1 MIKVMLV
8 DDELNSLENLY
19 HKLNEFCPDVQVVA
33 QTQKPEEAI
42 DLLHTYKPD
51 LLFLDIE
58 MPKMSGFRM
67 LQEFGS
73 YDFEIIFTTA
83 YNHYAIDA
91 IRISAFDYL
100 TKPIAIKD
108 LQDAVARF
116 ASNKQGKT
124 KEKLDVL
131 KTAIAGNKDQKEKM
145 AIATGEGLELIQI
158 EMIVSL
164 ESSASYTKIY
174 FSDGKNTLVSK
185 PLGEFETV
193 LKEYNFFR
201 IHHSYLININ
211 HIRKYIKGDG
221 GQVLLSNGIT
231 LDVSRRKRDEFLK
244 LLTQA

>member
-19 HKLNEFCPDVQVVA
+19 HKLTEFCPDVEVVA

-42 DLLHTYKPD
+42 DMLQKHKPD

-58 MPKMSGFRM
+58 MPKMNGFRM
-67 LQEFGS
+67 LQELGS

-108 LQDAVARF
+108 LQDAVERF
-116 ASNKQGKT
+116 VINRLGRT
-124 KEKLDVL
+124 KEKLDIL
-131 KTAIAGNKDQKEKM
+131 KTAITASKNQKEKI
-145 AIATGEGLELIQI
+145 AIATGDGLEMVEI
-158 EMIVSL
+158 ETIVNL
-164 ESSASYTKIY
+164 ESNSNYTKIHY
-174 FSDGKNTLVSK
+174 TNGKHTLVSK
-185 PLGEFETV
+185 TLGDFESI
-193 LKEYNFFR
+193 LMPYNFFR

-211 HIRKYIKGDG
+211 HVKKYIKGEG
-221 GQVLLSNGIT
+221 GQVLLSNGVA
-231 LDVSRRKRDEFLK
+231 LDVSRRKKEEFLK
-244 LLTQA
+244 ILIQK